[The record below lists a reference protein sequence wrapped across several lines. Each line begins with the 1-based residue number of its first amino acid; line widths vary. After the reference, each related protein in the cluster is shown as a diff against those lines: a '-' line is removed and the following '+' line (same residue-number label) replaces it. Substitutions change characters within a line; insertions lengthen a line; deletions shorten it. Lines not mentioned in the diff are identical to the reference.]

1 MHVPVRIVL
10 VETSHPG
17 NIGASARAMK
27 TMGLSDLTLVAP
39 TDFPSAEATARASG
53 ADDVLAAARVVDSLD
68 AAIADCGFVIGA
80 SARMRS
86 LAWPVVDPRAAA
98 EAVWS
103 EVGETPVA
111 VVFGPEHSGLTNE
124 DMARCQRLVHIPA
137 NPDYASLNIAMA
149 VQVICYELRMAH
161 PDRVPLPIDEESL
174 REAPLANAE
183 ELEGFHR
190 HLETVL
196 SDAGFLNPDHPRQLK
211 LRLRRIF
218 HRSRLDRNEI
228 NILRGM
234 LVALSP
240 ESSTTADKPH
250 VSAAKPGQEA

>member
-1 MHVPVRIVL
+1 MHIPVRIVL

-17 NIGASARAMK
+17 NVGASARAMK
-27 TMGLSDLTLVAP
+27 TMGLDDLTLVSP
-39 TDFPSAEATARASG
+39 KDFPSAEATARASG
-53 ADDVLAAARVVDSLD
+53 ADDLLGAARVVDSLD
-68 AAIADCGFVIGA
+68 EAIADCGFVIGA
-80 SARMRS
+80 SARLRS
-86 LAWPVVDPRAAA
+86 LPWPVVDPRAAA
-98 EAVWS
+98 EAVWTES
-103 EVGETPVA
+103 ERTRVA
-111 VVFGPEHSGLTNE
+111 VVFGPEQSGLTNE
-124 DMARCQRLVHIPA
+124 DLARCQQLVHIPA

-149 VQVICYELRMAH
+149 VQVLSYELRMAH
-161 PDRVPLPIDEESL
+161 PDRVPLVSDEGAA

-218 HRSRLDRNEI
+218 HRARLDRNEI

-240 ESSTTADKPH
+240 ESTRPDAGPQ
-250 VSAAKPGQEA
+250 AAPTKES